1 MESLSSF
8 GDLYLEYIFNTYPDI
23 DASFLSTLEEMVEDT
38 NWEDPQSS
46 KDWNNLAVIDL
57 LEADNTTELSIRG
70 ELLQQAKTKLEKGF
84 SLDQSVHCAAHYIL
98 LQSILGEDGSAN
110 SLALHTVV
118 NTPQTEEYTT
128 SRSTCLAYLPA
139 NPRGSQEFSA
149 IINADDGFKQGL
161 ILLAEVIRRSQFIFY
176 NSIGIRFL
184 RIAHQIFANSPNT

>member
-23 DASFLSTLEEMVEDT
+23 DASFLSTLEKMVEDT

-110 SLALHTVV
+110 SLAL
-118 NTPQTEEYTT
+118 
-128 SRSTCLAYLPA
+128 
-139 NPRGSQEFSA
+139 
-149 IINADDGFKQGL
+149 
-161 ILLAEVIRRSQFIFY
+161 
-176 NSIGIRFL
+176 
-184 RIAHQIFANSPNT
+184 